1 MKPLWENRLSGKTLG
16 AVENLP
22 VRAGGPVEK
31 EIALLGVQRYF
42 NTGVLLFDLE
52 QWREKGYE
60 EKLLNVDEKILETA
74 TLHDQSLPNAV
85 LGGDVA
91 YLDQARKYLTFLP
104 LYDFKRR
111 YPGKMKMAE
120 PGIIHFVGRKP

>member
-85 LGGDVA
+85 LGTEKNNILAICRGDTPV
-91 YLDQARKYLTFLP
+91 L
-104 LYDFKRR
+104 
-111 YPGKMKMAE
+111 
-120 PGIIHFVGRKP
+120 